1 MNSSLAAPSF
11 RFEIVENN
19 IPVGKAFAYQKPV
32 IRCDADAD
40 VKMSMSGKFFLNLS
54 DPNWLKMRIRPYLIQ
69 EASEFSLGEY
79 VITQANKKMDKDG
92 VLFWEMK
99 GTDLGRIPQRSRT
112 EKRVLF
118 QAGQRYTDIVQSIL
132 LELGIS
138 RIIAIQSDAT
148 LKNDRADW
156 EIGTSRLEVI
166 NSLLKEINYQ
176 SLWFDTEGNARIQ
189 PHRQVDGTVIDHRY
203 ESGELSQI
211 KPQVDIS
218 SDIYKAY
225 NVFTAMVS
233 SPEYEEPMIAVSV
246 NDIPTSRISTVNIGR
261 VQAPIEKLD
270 DIANQEELQK
280 YVDNLRFQS
289 MCSTETISFRT
300 ALNQH
305 QVRDIVSIHHPQASG
320 IYQETQWK
328 MTLSFDGEMTHTAQR
343 VVIE

>member
-1 MNSSLAAPSF
+1 MNKTPTF
-11 RFEIVENN
+11 RFDIVENGVC
-19 IPVGKAFAYQKPV
+19 IGQAFALNKPSV
-32 IRCDADAD
+32 KCDSDAE
-40 VKMSMSGKFFLNLS
+40 VKLSLSGEFVLNIQN
-54 DPNWLKMRIRPYLIQ
+54 PNWLKARIKPYLIIGGK
-69 EASEFSLGEY
+69 ESSLGEY
-79 VITQANKKMDKDG
+79 LISQADDCTDKKG
-92 VLFWEMK
+92 VKFWQIK
-99 GTDLGRIPQRSRT
+99 GMDLGRIPQRSRT

-118 QAGQRYTDIVQSIL
+118 QVGQRYTDIVQSIL

-156 EIGTSRLEVI
+156 EIGTSWIKII
-166 NSLLKEINYQ
+166 NSLLAEINYQ

>member
-1 MNSSLAAPSF
+1 MNKTPTF
-11 RFEIVENN
+11 RFDIVENGVC
-19 IPVGKAFAYQKPV
+19 IGQAFALNKPSV
-32 IRCDADAD
+32 KCDSDAE
-40 VKMSMSGKFFLNLS
+40 VKLSLSGEFVLNIQ
-54 DPNWLKMRIRPYLIQ
+54 DPNWLKARIKPYLIIDGK
-69 EASEFSLGEY
+69 ESSLGEY
-79 VITQANKKMDKDG
+79 LISQADDCTDKKG
-92 VLFWEMK
+92 VKFWQIK
-99 GTDLGRIPQRSRT
+99 GMDLGRIPQRSRT

-156 EIGTSRLEVI
+156 EIGTSWIKII
-166 NSLLKEINYQ
+166 NSLLAEINYQ

-328 MTLSFDGEMTHTAQR
+328 MTLSYDGEMTHTAQR

>member
-1 MNSSLAAPSF
+1 MNKTPTF
-11 RFEIVENN
+11 RFDIVENGVC
-19 IPVGKAFAYQKPV
+19 IGQAFALNKPSV
-32 IRCDADAD
+32 KCDSDAE
-40 VKMSMSGKFFLNLS
+40 VKMSLSGEFVLNIQ
-54 DPNWLKMRIRPYLIQ
+54 DPNWLKARIKPYLIIGGK
-69 EASEFSLGEY
+69 ESSLGEY
-79 VITQANKKMDKDG
+79 LISQADDCMDKKG
-92 VLFWEMK
+92 VKFWQIK
-99 GTDLGRIPQRSRT
+99 GMDLGRIPQRSRT

-132 LELGIS
+132 IELGIS

-156 EIGTSRLEVI
+156 EIGTSWIKII
-166 NSLLKEINYQ
+166 NSLLAEINYQ

-328 MTLSFDGEMTHTAQR
+328 MTLSYDGEMTHTAQR

>member
-1 MNSSLAAPSF
+1 MNKTPTF
-11 RFEIVENN
+11 RFDIVENGVC
-19 IPVGKAFAYQKPV
+19 IGQAFALNKPSV
-32 IRCDADAD
+32 KCDSDAE
-40 VKMSMSGKFFLNLS
+40 VKMSLSGEFVLNIQT
-54 DPNWLKMRIRPYLIQ
+54 PNWLKARIKPYLIIG
-69 EASEFSLGEY
+69 EKESSLGEY
-79 VITQANKKMDKDG
+79 LISQADDCTDKKG
-92 VLFWEMK
+92 VKFWQIK
-99 GTDLGRIPQRSRT
+99 GMDLGRIPQRSRT

-156 EIGTSRLEVI
+156 EIGTSWIKII
-166 NSLLKEINYQ
+166 NSLLAEINYQ

>member
-1 MNSSLAAPSF
+1 MNKTPTF
-11 RFEIVENN
+11 RFDIVENGVC
-19 IPVGKAFAYQKPV
+19 IGQAFALNKPSV
-32 IRCDADAD
+32 KCDSDAE
-40 VKMSMSGKFFLNLS
+40 VKMSLSGEFVLNIQ
-54 DPNWLKMRIRPYLIQ
+54 DPNWLKARIKPYLIIGGK
-69 EASEFSLGEY
+69 ESSLGEY
-79 VITQANKKMDKDG
+79 LISQADDCTDKKGLK
-92 VLFWEMK
+92 FWQIK
-99 GTDLGRIPQRSRT
+99 GMDLGRIPQRSRT

-156 EIGTSRLEVI
+156 EIGTSWIKII
-166 NSLLKEINYQ
+166 NSLLAEINYQ

>member
-1 MNSSLAAPSF
+1 MNKTPTF
-11 RFEIVENN
+11 RFDIVENGVC
-19 IPVGKAFAYQKPV
+19 IGQAFALNKPSV
-32 IRCDADAD
+32 KCDSDAE
-40 VKMSMSGKFFLNLS
+40 VKLSLSGEFVLNIQN
-54 DPNWLKMRIRPYLIQ
+54 PNWLKARIKPYLIIGGK
-69 EASEFSLGEY
+69 ESALGEY
-79 VITQANKKMDKDG
+79 LISQADDCTDKKG
-92 VLFWEMK
+92 VKFWQIK
-99 GTDLGRIPQRSRT
+99 GMDLGRIPQRSRT

-118 QAGQRYTDIVQSIL
+118 QVGQRYTDIVQSIL

-156 EIGTSRLEVI
+156 EIGTSWIKII
-166 NSLLKEINYQ
+166 NSLLTEINYQ

>member
-1 MNSSLAAPSF
+1 MNKTPTF
-11 RFEIVENN
+11 RFDIVENGVC
-19 IPVGKAFAYQKPV
+19 IGQAFALNKPSVKCDSDAEVKLSLSGEFVLNIQK
-32 IRCDADAD
+32 
-40 VKMSMSGKFFLNLS
+40 
-54 DPNWLKMRIRPYLIQ
+54 PNWLKARIKPYLIIGGK
-69 EASEFSLGEY
+69 ESSLGEY
-79 VITQANKKMDKDG
+79 LISQADDCMDKKG
-92 VLFWEMK
+92 LKFWQIK
-99 GTDLGRIPQRSRT
+99 GMDLGRIPQRSRT

-138 RIIAIQSDAT
+138 RIIAIQSDAA

-156 EIGTSRLEVI
+156 EIGTSWIKII
-166 NSLLKEINYQ
+166 NSLLAEINYQ

>member
-1 MNSSLAAPSF
+1 M
-11 RFEIVENN
+11 
-19 IPVGKAFAYQKPV
+19 
-32 IRCDADAD
+32 
-40 VKMSMSGKFFLNLS
+40 KF
-54 DPNWLKMRIRPYLIQ
+54 WQI
-69 EASEFSLGEY
+69 
-79 VITQANKKMDKDG
+79 
-92 VLFWEMK
+92 K
-99 GTDLGRIPQRSRT
+99 GMDLGRIPQRSRT

-156 EIGTSRLEVI
+156 EIGTSWIKII
-166 NSLLKEINYQ
+166 NSLLAEINYQ

-328 MTLSFDGEMTHTAQR
+328 MTLSYDGEMTHTAQR

>member
-1 MNSSLAAPSF
+1 MNKTPTF
-11 RFEIVENN
+11 RFDIVENGVC
-19 IPVGKAFAYQKPV
+19 IGQAFALNKPSV
-32 IRCDADAD
+32 KCDSDAE
-40 VKMSMSGKFFLNLS
+40 VKMSLSGEFVLNIQ
-54 DPNWLKMRIRPYLIQ
+54 DPNWLKARIKPYLIIGGK
-69 EASEFSLGEY
+69 ESSLGEY
-79 VITQANKKMDKDG
+79 LISQADDCTDKKG
-92 VLFWEMK
+92 VKFWQIK
-99 GTDLGRIPQRSRT
+99 GMDLGRIPQRSRT

-156 EIGTSRLEVI
+156 EIGTSWIKII
-166 NSLLKEINYQ
+166 NSLLAEINYQ

>member
-1 MNSSLAAPSF
+1 MNKAPTF
-11 RFEIVENN
+11 RFDIVENGVC
-19 IPVGKAFAYQKPV
+19 IGQAFALNKPSV
-32 IRCDADAD
+32 KCDSDAE
-40 VKMSMSGKFFLNLS
+40 VKLSLSGEFVLNIQP
-54 DPNWLKMRIRPYLIQ
+54 PNWLKARIKPYLIIGGK
-69 EASEFSLGEY
+69 ESSLGEY
-79 VITQANKKMDKDG
+79 LISQADDCTDKKG
-92 VLFWEMK
+92 VKFWQIK
-99 GTDLGRIPQRSRT
+99 GMDLGRIPQRSRT

-156 EIGTSRLEVI
+156 EIGTSWIKII
-166 NSLLKEINYQ
+166 NSLLAEINYQ

>member
-1 MNSSLAAPSF
+1 MNKTPTF
-11 RFEIVENN
+11 RFDIVENGVC
-19 IPVGKAFAYQKPV
+19 IGQAFALNKPSV
-32 IRCDADAD
+32 KCDSDAE
-40 VKMSMSGKFFLNLS
+40 VKMSLSGEFVLNIQ
-54 DPNWLKMRIRPYLIQ
+54 DPNWLKARIKPYLIIGGK
-69 EASEFSLGEY
+69 ESSLGEY
-79 VITQANKKMDKDG
+79 LISQADDCTDKKG
-92 VLFWEMK
+92 VKFWQIK
-99 GTDLGRIPQRSRT
+99 GMDLGRIPQRSRT

-156 EIGTSRLEVI
+156 EIGTSWIKII
-166 NSLLKEINYQ
+166 NSLLAEINYQ

-280 YVDNLRFQS
+280 YVDNIRFQS

>member
-1 MNSSLAAPSF
+1 MNKTPTF
-11 RFEIVENN
+11 RFDIVENGVC
-19 IPVGKAFAYQKPV
+19 IGQAFALNKPSV
-32 IRCDADAD
+32 KCDSDAE
-40 VKMSMSGKFFLNLS
+40 VKLSLSGEFVLNIQP
-54 DPNWLKMRIRPYLIQ
+54 PNWLKARIKPYLIIGGK
-69 EASEFSLGEY
+69 ESSLGEY
-79 VITQANKKMDKDG
+79 LISQADDCTDKKG
-92 VLFWEMK
+92 VKFWQIK
-99 GTDLGRIPQRSRT
+99 GMDLGRIPQRSRT

-148 LKNDRADW
+148 LKNDRTDW
-156 EIGTSRLEVI
+156 EIGTSWIKII
-166 NSLLKEINYQ
+166 NSLLAEINYQ

>member
-1 MNSSLAAPSF
+1 MNKTPTF
-11 RFEIVENN
+11 RFDIVENGVC
-19 IPVGKAFAYQKPV
+19 IGQAFALNKPSV
-32 IRCDADAD
+32 KCDSDAE
-40 VKMSMSGKFFLNLS
+40 VKLSLSGEFVLNIQ
-54 DPNWLKMRIRPYLIQ
+54 DPNWLKARIKPYLIIGGK
-69 EASEFSLGEY
+69 ESSLGEY
-79 VITQANKKMDKDG
+79 LISQADDCTDKKG
-92 VLFWEMK
+92 VKFWQIK
-99 GTDLGRIPQRSRT
+99 GMDLGRIPQRSRT

-156 EIGTSRLEVI
+156 EIGTSWIKII
-166 NSLLKEINYQ
+166 NSLLAEINYQ

-305 QVRDIVSIHHPQASG
+305 QVKDIVSIHHPQASG

>member
-1 MNSSLAAPSF
+1 MNKTPTF
-11 RFEIVENN
+11 RFDIVENGVC
-19 IPVGKAFAYQKPV
+19 IGQAFALNKPSV
-32 IRCDADAD
+32 KCDSDAE
-40 VKMSMSGKFFLNLS
+40 VKMSLLGEFVLNIQ
-54 DPNWLKMRIRPYLIQ
+54 DPNWLKARIKPYLIIGGK
-69 EASEFSLGEY
+69 ESSLGEY
-79 VITQANKKMDKDG
+79 LISQADDCTDKKG
-92 VLFWEMK
+92 VKFWQIK
-99 GTDLGRIPQRSRT
+99 GMDLGRIPQRSRT

-156 EIGTSRLEVI
+156 EIGTSWIKII
-166 NSLLKEINYQ
+166 NSLLEEINYQ
-176 SLWFDTEGNARIQ
+176 SLGFDTEGNARIQ
-189 PHRQVDGTVIDHRY
+189 PHRQVNGTVIDHRY
-203 ESGELSQI
+203 ESEELSQI

>member
-1 MNSSLAAPSF
+1 MNKTPTF
-11 RFEIVENN
+11 RFDIVENGVC
-19 IPVGKAFAYQKPV
+19 IGQAFALNKPSV
-32 IRCDADAD
+32 KCDSDAE
-40 VKMSMSGKFFLNLS
+40 VKLSLSGEFVLNIQ
-54 DPNWLKMRIRPYLIQ
+54 DPNWLKVRIKPYLIIGGK
-69 EASEFSLGEY
+69 ESSLGEY
-79 VITQANKKMDKDG
+79 LISQADDCTDKKG
-92 VLFWEMK
+92 VKFWQIK
-99 GTDLGRIPQRSRT
+99 GMDLGRIPQRSRT
-112 EKRVLF
+112 EKRVLV

-156 EIGTSRLEVI
+156 EIGTSWIKII
-166 NSLLKEINYQ
+166 NSLLAEINYQ

>member
-1 MNSSLAAPSF
+1 MNKTPTF
-11 RFEIVENN
+11 RFDIVENGVC
-19 IPVGKAFAYQKPV
+19 IGQAFALNKPSV
-32 IRCDADAD
+32 KCDSDAE
-40 VKMSMSGKFFLNLS
+40 VKMSLSGEFVLNIQ
-54 DPNWLKMRIRPYLIQ
+54 DPNWLKARIKPYLIIGGK
-69 EASEFSLGEY
+69 ESSLGEY
-79 VITQANKKMDKDG
+79 LISQADDCTDKKG
-92 VLFWEMK
+92 VKFWQIK
-99 GTDLGRIPQRSRT
+99 GMDLGRIPQRSRT

-132 LELGIS
+132 LELRIS

-328 MTLSFDGEMTHTAQR
+328 MTLSYDGEMTHTAQR

>member
-1 MNSSLAAPSF
+1 MNKTPTF
-11 RFEIVENN
+11 RFDIVENGVC
-19 IPVGKAFAYQKPV
+19 IGQAFALNKPSV
-32 IRCDADAD
+32 KCDSDAE
-40 VKMSMSGKFFLNLS
+40 VKLSLSGEFVLNIQ
-54 DPNWLKMRIRPYLIQ
+54 DPNWLKARIKPYLIIGGK
-69 EASEFSLGEY
+69 ESSLGEY
-79 VITQANKKMDKDG
+79 LISQADDCMDKKG
-92 VLFWEMK
+92 LKFWQIK
-99 GTDLGRIPQRSRT
+99 GMDLGRIPQRSRT

-156 EIGTSRLEVI
+156 EIGTSWIKII
-166 NSLLKEINYQ
+166 NSLLAEINYQ

-328 MTLSFDGEMTHTAQR
+328 MTLSYDGEMTHTAQR

>member
-1 MNSSLAAPSF
+1 MNKTPTF
-11 RFEIVENN
+11 RFDIVENGVC
-19 IPVGKAFAYQKPV
+19 IGQAFALNKPSV
-32 IRCDADAD
+32 KCDSDAE
-40 VKMSMSGKFFLNLS
+40 VKLSLSGEFVLNIQ
-54 DPNWLKMRIRPYLIQ
+54 DPNWLKARIKPYLIIGGK
-69 EASEFSLGEY
+69 ESSLGEY
-79 VITQANKKMDKDG
+79 LISQADDCMDKKG
-92 VLFWEMK
+92 LKFWQIK
-99 GTDLGRIPQRSRT
+99 GMDLGRIPQRSRT

-156 EIGTSRLEVI
+156 EIGTSWIKII
-166 NSLLKEINYQ
+166 NSLLAEINYQ

-189 PHRQVDGTVIDHRY
+189 PHRKVDGTVIDHRY

-328 MTLSFDGEMTHTAQR
+328 MTLSYDGEMTHTAQR

>member
-1 MNSSLAAPSF
+1 MNKTPTF
-11 RFEIVENN
+11 RFDIVENGVC
-19 IPVGKAFAYQKPV
+19 IGQAFALNKPSV
-32 IRCDADAD
+32 KCDSDAE
-40 VKMSMSGKFFLNLS
+40 VKLSLSGEFVLNIQ
-54 DPNWLKMRIRPYLIQ
+54 DPNWLKARIKPYLIIGGK
-69 EASEFSLGEY
+69 ESSLGEY
-79 VITQANKKMDKDG
+79 LISQADDCTDKKG
-92 VLFWEMK
+92 VKFWQIK
-99 GTDLGRIPQRSRT
+99 GMDLGRIPQRSRT

-156 EIGTSRLEVI
+156 EIGTSWIKII
-166 NSLLKEINYQ
+166 NSLLAEINYQ

-328 MTLSFDGEMTHTAQR
+328 MTLSFDGEMIHTAQR

>member
-1 MNSSLAAPSF
+1 MNKTPTF
-11 RFEIVENN
+11 RFDIVENGVC
-19 IPVGKAFAYQKPV
+19 IGQAFALNKPSV
-32 IRCDADAD
+32 KCDSDAE
-40 VKMSMSGKFFLNLS
+40 VKLSLSGEFVLNIQ
-54 DPNWLKMRIRPYLIQ
+54 DPNWLKARIKPYLIIGGK
-69 EASEFSLGEY
+69 ESSLGEY
-79 VITQANKKMDKDG
+79 LISQADDCTDKKG
-92 VLFWEMK
+92 VKFWQIK
-99 GTDLGRIPQRSRT
+99 GMDLGRIPQRSRT

-156 EIGTSRLEVI
+156 EIGTSWLEVI

-328 MTLSFDGEMTHTAQR
+328 MTLSYDGEMTHTAQR

>member
-1 MNSSLAAPSF
+1 MNKTPTF
-11 RFEIVENN
+11 RFDIVENGVC
-19 IPVGKAFAYQKPV
+19 IGQAFALNKPSV
-32 IRCDADAD
+32 KCDSDAE
-40 VKMSMSGKFFLNLS
+40 VKMSLSGEFVLNIQN
-54 DPNWLKMRIRPYLIQ
+54 PNWLKARIKPYLIIGGK
-69 EASEFSLGEY
+69 ESSLGEY
-79 VITQANKKMDKDG
+79 LISQADDCTDKKG
-92 VLFWEMK
+92 VKFWQIK
-99 GTDLGRIPQRSRT
+99 GMDLGRIPQRSRT

-148 LKNDRADW
+148 LKNDRTDW
-156 EIGTSRLEVI
+156 EIGTSWIKII
-166 NSLLKEINYQ
+166 NSLLAEINYQ

>member
-1 MNSSLAAPSF
+1 MNKTPTF
-11 RFEIVENN
+11 RFDIVENGVC
-19 IPVGKAFAYQKPV
+19 IGQAFALNKPSV
-32 IRCDADAD
+32 KCDSDAE
-40 VKMSMSGKFFLNLS
+40 VKLSLSGEFVLNIQ
-54 DPNWLKMRIRPYLIQ
+54 DPNWLKARIKPYLIIDGK
-69 EASEFSLGEY
+69 ESSLGEY
-79 VITQANKKMDKDG
+79 LISQADDCTDKKG
-92 VLFWEMK
+92 VTFWQIK
-99 GTDLGRIPQRSRT
+99 GMDLGRIPQRSRT

-156 EIGTSRLEVI
+156 EIGTSWIKII
-166 NSLLKEINYQ
+166 NSLLAEINYQ

-328 MTLSFDGEMTHTAQR
+328 MTLSYDGEMTHTAQR

>member
-1 MNSSLAAPSF
+1 MNKTPTF
-11 RFEIVENN
+11 RFDIVENGVC
-19 IPVGKAFAYQKPV
+19 IGQAFALNKPSV
-32 IRCDADAD
+32 KCDSDAE
-40 VKMSMSGKFFLNLS
+40 VKLSLSGEFVLNIQ
-54 DPNWLKMRIRPYLIQ
+54 DPNWLKARIKPYLIIGGK
-69 EASEFSLGEY
+69 ESSLGEY
-79 VITQANKKMDKDG
+79 LISQADDCMDKKG
-92 VLFWEMK
+92 LKFWQIK
-99 GTDLGRIPQRSRT
+99 GMDLGRIPQRSRT

-156 EIGTSRLEVI
+156 EIGTSWIKII
-166 NSLLKEINYQ
+166 NSLLAEINYQ

-189 PHRQVDGTVIDHRY
+189 PHRKVDGTVIDHRY

>member
-1 MNSSLAAPSF
+1 MNKTPTF
-11 RFEIVENN
+11 RFDIVENGVC
-19 IPVGKAFAYQKPV
+19 IGQAFALNKPSV
-32 IRCDADAD
+32 KCDSDAE
-40 VKMSMSGKFFLNLS
+40 VKLSLSGEFVLNIQTPS
-54 DPNWLKMRIRPYLIQ
+54 WLKARIKPYLIIGGK
-69 EASEFSLGEY
+69 ESSLGEY
-79 VITQANKKMDKDG
+79 LISQADDCTDKKG
-92 VLFWEMK
+92 VKFWQIK
-99 GTDLGRIPQRSRT
+99 GMDLGRIPQRSRT

-156 EIGTSRLEVI
+156 EIGTSWIKII
-166 NSLLKEINYQ
+166 NSLLAEINYQ

>member
-1 MNSSLAAPSF
+1 MNKTPTF
-11 RFEIVENN
+11 RFDIVENGVC
-19 IPVGKAFAYQKPV
+19 IGQAFALNKPSV
-32 IRCDADAD
+32 KCDSDAE
-40 VKMSMSGKFFLNLS
+40 VKLSLSGEFVLNIQP
-54 DPNWLKMRIRPYLIQ
+54 PNWLKARIKPYLIIGGK
-69 EASEFSLGEY
+69 ESSLGEY
-79 VITQANKKMDKDG
+79 LISQADDCTDKKG
-92 VLFWEMK
+92 VKFWHIK
-99 GTDLGRIPQRSRT
+99 GMDLGRIPQRSRT

-156 EIGTSRLEVI
+156 EIGTSWIKII
-166 NSLLKEINYQ
+166 NSLLAEINYQ

-280 YVDNLRFQS
+280 YVDNLRLQS

>member
-1 MNSSLAAPSF
+1 MNKTPTF
-11 RFEIVENN
+11 RFDIVENGVC
-19 IPVGKAFAYQKPV
+19 IGQAFALNKPSV
-32 IRCDADAD
+32 KCDSDAE
-40 VKMSMSGKFFLNLS
+40 VKLSLSGEFVLNIQ
-54 DPNWLKMRIRPYLIQ
+54 DPNWLKARIKPYLIIGGK
-69 EASEFSLGEY
+69 ESSLGEY
-79 VITQANKKMDKDG
+79 LISQADDCTDKKG
-92 VLFWEMK
+92 VKFWQIK
-99 GTDLGRIPQRSRT
+99 GMDLGRIPQRSRT

-328 MTLSFDGEMTHTAQR
+328 MTLSYDGEMTHTAQR

>member
-1 MNSSLAAPSF
+1 MNKTPTF
-11 RFEIVENN
+11 RFDIVENGVC
-19 IPVGKAFAYQKPV
+19 IGQAFALNKPSV
-32 IRCDADAD
+32 KCDSDAE
-40 VKMSMSGKFFLNLS
+40 VKLSLSGEFVLNIQ
-54 DPNWLKMRIRPYLIQ
+54 DPNWLKARIKPYLIIGGK
-69 EASEFSLGEY
+69 ESSLGEY
-79 VITQANKKMDKDG
+79 LISQADDCTDKKG
-92 VLFWEMK
+92 VKFWQIK
-99 GTDLGRIPQRSRT
+99 GMDLGRIPQRSRT

>member
-1 MNSSLAAPSF
+1 MNKTPTF
-11 RFEIVENN
+11 RFDIVENGVC
-19 IPVGKAFAYQKPV
+19 IGQAFALNKPSV
-32 IRCDADAD
+32 KCDSDAE
-40 VKMSMSGKFFLNLS
+40 VKMSLLGEFVLNIQ
-54 DPNWLKMRIRPYLIQ
+54 DPNWLKARIKPYLIIGGK
-69 EASEFSLGEY
+69 ESSLGEY
-79 VITQANKKMDKDG
+79 LISQADDCTDKKG
-92 VLFWEMK
+92 VKFWQIK
-99 GTDLGRIPQRSRT
+99 GMDLGRIPQRSRT

-132 LELGIS
+132 IELGIS

-148 LKNDRADW
+148 LKNDRANW
-156 EIGTSRLEVI
+156 EIGTSWIKII
-166 NSLLKEINYQ
+166 NSLLAEINYQ

>member
-1 MNSSLAAPSF
+1 MNKTPTF
-11 RFEIVENN
+11 RFDIVENGVC
-19 IPVGKAFAYQKPV
+19 IGQAFALNKPSV
-32 IRCDADAD
+32 KCDSDAE
-40 VKMSMSGKFFLNLS
+40 VKLSLSGEFVLNIQN
-54 DPNWLKMRIRPYLIQ
+54 PNWLKARIKPYLIIGGK
-69 EASEFSLGEY
+69 ESSLGEY
-79 VITQANKKMDKDG
+79 LISQADDCTDKKG
-92 VLFWEMK
+92 VKFWQIK
-99 GTDLGRIPQRSRT
+99 GMDLGRIPQRSRT

-118 QAGQRYTDIVQSIL
+118 QVGQRYTDIVQSIL

-156 EIGTSRLEVI
+156 EIGTSWIKII
-166 NSLLKEINYQ
+166 NSLLAEINYQ

-218 SDIYKAY
+218 SDVYKAY

-233 SPEYEEPMIAVSV
+233 SPEYDEPLVATSV
-246 NDIPTSRISTVNIGR
+246 NDSPTSRISTVNIGR

>member
-1 MNSSLAAPSF
+1 MNKTPTF
-11 RFEIVENN
+11 RFDIVENGVC
-19 IPVGKAFAYQKPV
+19 IGQAFALNKPSV
-32 IRCDADAD
+32 KCDSDAE
-40 VKMSMSGKFFLNLS
+40 VKMSLLGEFVLNIQ
-54 DPNWLKMRIRPYLIQ
+54 DPNWLKARIKPYLIIGGK
-69 EASEFSLGEY
+69 ESSLGEY
-79 VITQANKKMDKDG
+79 LISQADDCTDKKG
-92 VLFWEMK
+92 VKFWQIK
-99 GTDLGRIPQRSRT
+99 GMDLGRIPQRSRT

-132 LELGIS
+132 IELGIS

-156 EIGTSRLEVI
+156 EIGTSWIKII
-166 NSLLKEINYQ
+166 NSLLAEINYQ

>member
-1 MNSSLAAPSF
+1 MNKTPTF
-11 RFEIVENN
+11 RFDIVENGVC
-19 IPVGKAFAYQKPV
+19 IGQAFALNKPSV
-32 IRCDADAD
+32 KCDSDAE
-40 VKMSMSGKFFLNLS
+40 VKLSLSGEFVLNIQN
-54 DPNWLKMRIRPYLIQ
+54 PNWLKARIKPYLIIGGK
-69 EASEFSLGEY
+69 ESSLGEY
-79 VITQANKKMDKDG
+79 LISQADDCTDKKG
-92 VLFWEMK
+92 VKFWQIK
-99 GTDLGRIPQRSRT
+99 GMDLGRIPQRSRT

-156 EIGTSRLEVI
+156 EIGTSWIKII
-166 NSLLKEINYQ
+166 NSLLAEINYQ

-233 SPEYEEPMIAVSV
+233 SPEYKEPMIAVSV

>member
-1 MNSSLAAPSF
+1 MNKTPTF
-11 RFEIVENN
+11 RFDIVENGVC
-19 IPVGKAFAYQKPV
+19 IGQAFALNKPSV
-32 IRCDADAD
+32 KCDSDAE
-40 VKMSMSGKFFLNLS
+40 VKLSLSGEFVLNIQ
-54 DPNWLKMRIRPYLIQ
+54 DPNWLKARIKPYLIIDGK
-69 EASEFSLGEY
+69 ESSLGEY
-79 VITQANKKMDKDG
+79 LISQADDCTDKKG
-92 VLFWEMK
+92 VKFWQIK
-99 GTDLGRIPQRSRT
+99 GMDLGRIPQRSRT

-156 EIGTSRLEVI
+156 EIGTSWIKII
-166 NSLLKEINYQ
+166 NSLLAEINYQ

-261 VQAPIEKLD
+261 VQAPIEKVD

>member
-1 MNSSLAAPSF
+1 MNKTPTF
-11 RFEIVENN
+11 RFDIVENGVC
-19 IPVGKAFAYQKPV
+19 IGQAFALNKPSV
-32 IRCDADAD
+32 KCDSDAE
-40 VKMSMSGKFFLNLS
+40 VKMSLSGEFVLNIQ
-54 DPNWLKMRIRPYLIQ
+54 DPNWLKARIKPYLIIGGK
-69 EASEFSLGEY
+69 ESSLGEY
-79 VITQANKKMDKDG
+79 LISQADDCTDKKG
-92 VLFWEMK
+92 VKFWQIK
-99 GTDLGRIPQRSRT
+99 GMDLGRIPQRSRT

-138 RIIAIQSDAT
+138 RIITIQSDAT

-156 EIGTSRLEVI
+156 EIGTSWIKII
-166 NSLLKEINYQ
+166 NSLLAEINYQ

>member
-1 MNSSLAAPSF
+1 MNKTPTF
-11 RFEIVENN
+11 RFDIVENGVC
-19 IPVGKAFAYQKPV
+19 IGQAFALNKPSV
-32 IRCDADAD
+32 KCDSDAE
-40 VKMSMSGKFFLNLS
+40 VKLSLSGEFVLNIQ
-54 DPNWLKMRIRPYLIQ
+54 DPNWLKAIIKPYLIIGGK
-69 EASEFSLGEY
+69 ESSLGEY
-79 VITQANKKMDKDG
+79 LISQADDCTDKKG
-92 VLFWEMK
+92 VKFWQIK
-99 GTDLGRIPQRSRT
+99 GMDLGRIPQRSRT

-156 EIGTSRLEVI
+156 EIGTSWIKII
-166 NSLLKEINYQ
+166 NSLLAEINYQ

>member
-1 MNSSLAAPSF
+1 MNKTPTF
-11 RFEIVENN
+11 RFDIVENG
-19 IPVGKAFAYQKPV
+19 ICIGQAFALNKPSV
-32 IRCDADAD
+32 KCDSDAE
-40 VKMSMSGKFFLNLS
+40 VKMSLSGEFVLNIQ
-54 DPNWLKMRIRPYLIQ
+54 DPNWLKARIKPYLIIAGK
-69 EASEFSLGEY
+69 ESSLGEY
-79 VITQANKKMDKDG
+79 LISQAEDCMDKKG
-92 VLFWEMK
+92 LKFWQIK
-99 GTDLGRIPQRSRT
+99 GMDLGRIPQRSRT

-138 RIIAIQSDAT
+138 RIVAIQSDAT

-156 EIGTSRLEVI
+156 EIGTSWIKII
-166 NSLLKEINYQ
+166 NSLLAEINYQ

>member
-1 MNSSLAAPSF
+1 MNKTPTF
-11 RFEIVENN
+11 RFDIVENGVC
-19 IPVGKAFAYQKPV
+19 IGQAFALNKPSV
-32 IRCDADAD
+32 KCDSDAE
-40 VKMSMSGKFFLNLS
+40 VKLSLSGEFVLNIQN
-54 DPNWLKMRIRPYLIQ
+54 PNWLKARIKPYLIIGGK
-69 EASEFSLGEY
+69 ESSLGEY
-79 VITQANKKMDKDG
+79 LISQADDCTDKKG
-92 VLFWEMK
+92 VKFWQIK
-99 GTDLGRIPQRSRT
+99 GMDLGRIPQRSRT

-132 LELGIS
+132 IELGIS

-156 EIGTSRLEVI
+156 EIGTSWIKII
-166 NSLLKEINYQ
+166 NSLLTEINYQ

>member
-1 MNSSLAAPSF
+1 MNKTPTF
-11 RFEIVENN
+11 RFDIVENGVC
-19 IPVGKAFAYQKPV
+19 IGQAFALNKPSV
-32 IRCDADAD
+32 KCDSDAE
-40 VKMSMSGKFFLNLS
+40 VKMSLSGEFVLNIQ
-54 DPNWLKMRIRPYLIQ
+54 DPNWLKARIKPYLIIGGK
-69 EASEFSLGEY
+69 ESSLGEY
-79 VITQANKKMDKDG
+79 LISQADDCTDKKG
-92 VLFWEMK
+92 VKFWQIK
-99 GTDLGRIPQRSRT
+99 GMDLGRIPQRSRT

-118 QAGQRYTDIVQSIL
+118 QVGQRYTDIVQSIL

-156 EIGTSRLEVI
+156 EIGTSWIKII
-166 NSLLKEINYQ
+166 NSLLAEINYQ

-328 MTLSFDGEMTHTAQR
+328 MTLSYDGEMTHTAQR

>member
-1 MNSSLAAPSF
+1 MNKTPTF
-11 RFEIVENN
+11 RFDIVENGVC
-19 IPVGKAFAYQKPV
+19 IGQAFALNKPSV
-32 IRCDADAD
+32 KCDSDAE
-40 VKMSMSGKFFLNLS
+40 VKLSLSGEFVLNIQP
-54 DPNWLKMRIRPYLIQ
+54 PNWLKARIKPYLIIGGK
-69 EASEFSLGEY
+69 ESSLGEY
-79 VITQANKKMDKDG
+79 LISQADDCTDKKG
-92 VLFWEMK
+92 VKFWQIK
-99 GTDLGRIPQRSRT
+99 GMDLGRIPQRSRT

-156 EIGTSRLEVI
+156 EIGTSWIKII
-166 NSLLKEINYQ
+166 NSLLAEINYQ

-305 QVRDIVSIHHPQASG
+305 QVKDIVSIHHPQASG

>member
-1 MNSSLAAPSF
+1 MNKTPTF
-11 RFEIVENN
+11 RFDIVENGVC
-19 IPVGKAFAYQKPV
+19 IGQAFALNKPSV
-32 IRCDADAD
+32 KCDSDAE
-40 VKMSMSGKFFLNLS
+40 VKLSLSGEFVLNIQN
-54 DPNWLKMRIRPYLIQ
+54 PNWLKARIKPYLIIGGK
-69 EASEFSLGEY
+69 ESSLGEY
-79 VITQANKKMDKDG
+79 LISQADDCTDKKG
-92 VLFWEMK
+92 VKFWQLK
-99 GTDLGRIPQRSRT
+99 GMDLGRIPQRSRT

-148 LKNDRADW
+148 LKNDRTDW
-156 EIGTSRLEVI
+156 EIGTSWIKII
-166 NSLLKEINYQ
+166 NSLLAEINYQ

>member
-1 MNSSLAAPSF
+1 MNKTPTF
-11 RFEIVENN
+11 RFDIVENGVC
-19 IPVGKAFAYQKPV
+19 IGQAFALNKPSV
-32 IRCDADAD
+32 KCDSDAE
-40 VKMSMSGKFFLNLS
+40 VKLSLSGEFVLNIQP
-54 DPNWLKMRIRPYLIQ
+54 PNWLKARIKPYLIIGGK
-69 EASEFSLGEY
+69 ESSLGEY
-79 VITQANKKMDKDG
+79 LISQADDCTDKKG
-92 VLFWEMK
+92 VKFWQIK
-99 GTDLGRIPQRSRT
+99 GMDLGRIPQRSRT

-156 EIGTSRLEVI
+156 EIGTSWIKII
-166 NSLLKEINYQ
+166 NSLLAEINYQ